1 VRKQALGLLLLVAG
15 CLDYE
20 VKVQTVVLKD
30 GSAQRAVRIHERS
43 DKHKTWRR
51 YGQPQAPYVVA
62 GDDAQGYDA
71 RASFKAGRH
80 AGGLRYV
87 HEPIEGEYKGAA
99 ESAGKPVSE
108 GTFSAGADD
117 LEIGT
122 LYRYREQIDIGIDAV
137 VFRAGLE
144 SVVRIAADF
153 LVTALEVAEP
163 DLDFQ
168 SVRDNARRRLVPEVT
183 RVLLA
188 IHSHLRLMEQNGTPI
203 AWIRTVDDLTR
214 NPEVA
219 VMLAGLDRLG
229 IRRRADAPKTNDL
242 EKYFEL
248 DSWTL
253 REGLW
258 SRILAPLPGVNAK
271 LRARLWDALTAD
283 DGKEGE
289 SEAEKRRDQIWK
301 LASERAFPKE
311 KSDAMEKAIRPV
323 IAAGL
328 GYPITND
335 LFDKHQI
342 HVSVRMP
349 GRVIYTNGVVN
360 ADGAVSWRVLPSGA
374 MLSNRSLIALS
385 FVPSKSMVGRIV
397 DVSALLEFGRMLQEA
412 KDGEREGLKQF
423 LAEARTAG
431 IEEARKKAGSNALV
445 SALLEALATDG

>member
-1 VRKQALGLLLLVAG
+1 LLLLVAG

-30 GSAQRAVRIHERS
+30 GSAQRAVRILEGS

-51 YGQPQAPYVVA
+51 YGEPQAPYMVA
-62 GDDAQGYDA
+62 GDDAKGYE
-71 RASFKAGRH
+71 ASAAFKAGRH

-87 HEPIEGEYKGAA
+87 HEALTGDYKGSA

-108 GTFSAGADD
+108 GTFSVGADD

-122 LYRYREQIDIGIDAV
+122 LYHYREQIDIGIDAV

-163 DLDFQ
+163 NLDFQ
-168 SVRDNARRRLVPEVT
+168 PVRDHARRRLVPEVT

-188 IHSHLRLMEQNGTPI
+188 IHSHLRVMEQSGTPI

-219 VMLAGLDRLG
+219 VMLAGLDRIG
-229 IRRRADAPKTNDL
+229 IRRRADAPRTNDL
-242 EKYFEL
+242 EEYFEL

-258 SRILAPLPGVNAK
+258 SRLLAPLPGVNAK
-271 LRARLWDALTAD
+271 LRAKLWDALTAD

-289 SEAEKRRDQIWK
+289 SEAEKRRDKIWK
-301 LASERAFPKE
+301 QASERVFPKD

-335 LFDKHQI
+335 LFDKHQLD
-342 HVSVRMP
+342 VSVRMP
-349 GRVIYTNGVVN
+349 GRVIYTNGIVD
-360 ADGAVSWRVLPSGA
+360 AGGGVSWRVHPNGA

-397 DVSALLEFGRMLQEA
+397 DVNALLEFGRKLEEA
-412 KDGEREGLKQF
+412 KDGEREGLKKF
-423 LAEARTAG
+423 LAEARSAG
-431 IEEARKKAGSNALV
+431 IEAARKKVGSNDLV
-445 SALLEALATDG
+445 SALFEALATDG